1 MSSDQCGEARGG
13 GGLSRRPTIA
23 ANRAEEMM
31 AAGCLQLW
39 RVSVVAALR
48 NKQQGLEEAARGGEG
63 RERHSTTTTI
73 APWLGKQRRAM
84 RTRIAREETAS
95 VGRPSRAI
103 ESATGSS
110 TVAPVRGLAR
120 WAAGASASA
129 RAFRPLAR
137 LKSREAGAGAN
148 KNTRQTG
155 IGRGHPCPAALLPIH
170 ARCTRVSVSVRG
182 SARKK
187 KELLP
192 SCS

>member
-1 MSSDQCGEARGG
+1 
-13 GGLSRRPTIA
+13 
-23 ANRAEEMM
+23 M
-31 AAGCLQLW
+31 AAGSLQLW

-148 KNTRQTG
+148 KTPGKQGWDGDAPARLPCFLSMRAARG
-155 IGRGHPCPAALLPIH
+155 SVSASGAARGRRRSSCPAA
-170 ARCTRVSVSVRG
+170 RDG
-182 SARKK
+182 
-187 KELLP
+187 ELAENMTE
-192 SCS
+192 C

>member
-1 MSSDQCGEARGG
+1 M
-13 GGLSRRPTIA
+13 SRRPTIA

-31 AAGCLQLW
+31 AAGSLQLW

-120 WAAGASASA
+120 GAARASASA

-137 LKSREAGAGAN
+137 LKSREAGAGAGAN
-148 KNTRQTG
+148 KTPGKQGWDGDAPARLPCFLSMRAARGSVSTSGATR
-155 IGRGHPCPAALLPIH
+155 GRRSSCPAA
-170 ARCTRVSVSVRG
+170 RDG
-182 SARKK
+182 
-187 KELLP
+187 ELAENMTE
-192 SCS
+192 C